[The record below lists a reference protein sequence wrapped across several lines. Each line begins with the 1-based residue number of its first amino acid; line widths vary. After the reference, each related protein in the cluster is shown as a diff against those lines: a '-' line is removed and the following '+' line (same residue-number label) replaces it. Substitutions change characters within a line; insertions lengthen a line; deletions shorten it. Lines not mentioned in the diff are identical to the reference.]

1 LFDGA
6 SPFAEPASWTRRAPA
21 FFQGNR
27 FLLGDLVRHVLD
39 QATDD
44 RVVDLYAGVGLFS
57 VALAA
62 RGASVTAVEGE
73 PFAAE
78 DLFANARPWGGR
90 LQVLQA
96 TVEDAVRQPAGARP
110 AVVVLDP
117 PRTGVSP
124 EALRGLAAWRV
135 PRLVYVSCD
144 PPTLARDAAKLAES
158 GYRLK
163 SLTAFDMFPNTPHVE
178 AVATF
183 ER

>member
-1 LFDGA
+1 L
-6 SPFAEPASWTRRAPA
+6 
-21 FFQGNR
+21 
-27 FLLGDLVRHVLD
+27 
-39 QATDD
+39 
-44 RVVDLYAGVGLFS
+44 
-57 VALAA
+57 
-62 RGASVTAVEGE
+62 AVEGE

-124 EALRGLAAWRV
+124 EALRGIAAWRV

-144 PPTLARDAAKLAES
+144 PPTLARDAAKFAEA
-158 GYRLK
+158 GYRLS

-183 ER
+183 AFTGETPSPAPVRSPRTS